1 MYRAPFPWGFA
12 GSDVLECT
20 HVQIELDGFSCETR
34 ARSVRAQ
41 TAACQTG
48 AMEDY
53 VRTLKTSEAAA
64 VLNVSPNTLR
74 AWERRFGYPKPQ
86 RTAGKHRLYTHGEV
100 AALRDALQEGLSI
113 SSAISRARESLSAD
127 TSVLVGAL
135 QSFELDRADAAM
147 EAALALR
154 SVERSVEEVLLP
166 SVNELGERHGFDSAP
181 WAFAARWAADWL
193 QRAQR
198 LAPPPMRPAAVLIGD
213 ATRDDLDPDALA
225 LRALQLFA
233 VRSGARVLVLPVTGV
248 AGLVDVLRAF
258 EPQVVVVAGGAAGG
272 DQVARWGSRVRSTAG
287 ALQMTLFRRGP
298 VERSR
303 TAGRQLAESPG
314 EAHRQILDLLDRRA
328 RHTEGPAHAATP
340 PPPTRWPP
348 PTPSRCCSPAAG
360 EPTHEQATA
369 ARGAARL
376 RRPRA
381 RPRLL
386 RPLRPRRRDRHR
398 RPRDAR
404 LPALRARAAHRRAAG
419 ARADAERPL
428 PARRLD
434 AVGLR
439 HVGAGRGAAAGL
451 GDGGGQP
458 PRQRAARAR
467 RRRGLGPRRPRQ
479 PPDPRRP
486 RRRRGARCRP
496 APDRRVRHPL
506 LRPHRPVRPAA
517 RRAHGARRRRAPL
530 RSAPR

>member
-1 MYRAPFPWGFA
+1 MDRAPFPWGFA

-20 HVQIELDGFSCETR
+20 HVQIELHGFSCETR

-127 TSVLVGAL
+127 TSILIGAL
-135 QSFELDRADAAM
+135 QSFELDRADIAM

-166 SVNELGERHGFDSAP
+166 SVTEIGERHGFDSAP

-258 EPQVVVVAGGAAGG
+258 EPQVVVVAGAAAPD
-272 DQVARWGSRVRSTAG
+272 DQVARWAYRVRSAAG
-287 ALQMTLFRRGP
+287 PLQMSLSRRG
-298 VERSR
+298 RIARGR
-303 TAGRQLAESPG
+303 TAGRQLAEAPG
-314 EAHRQILDLLDRRA
+314 EAPRQTPDRLDGRA
-328 RHTEGPAHAATP
+328 RQAPVRAHDE
-340 PPPTRWPP
+340 
-348 PTPSRCCSPAAG
+348 PS
-360 EPTHEQATA
+360 
-369 ARGAARL
+369 
-376 RRPRA
+376 
-381 RPRLL
+381 LL
-386 RPLRPRRRDRHR
+386 PRRRSVN
-398 RPRDAR
+398 
-404 LPALRARAAHRRAAG
+404 G
-419 ARADAERPL
+419 
-428 PARRLD
+428 
-434 AVGLR
+434 
-439 HVGAGRGAAAGL
+439 
-451 GDGGGQP
+451 
-458 PRQRAARAR
+458 
-467 RRRGLGPRRPRQ
+467 
-479 PPDPRRP
+479 
-486 RRRRGARCRP
+486 
-496 APDRRVRHPL
+496 
-506 LRPHRPVRPAA
+506 
-517 RRAHGARRRRAPL
+517 
-530 RSAPR
+530 